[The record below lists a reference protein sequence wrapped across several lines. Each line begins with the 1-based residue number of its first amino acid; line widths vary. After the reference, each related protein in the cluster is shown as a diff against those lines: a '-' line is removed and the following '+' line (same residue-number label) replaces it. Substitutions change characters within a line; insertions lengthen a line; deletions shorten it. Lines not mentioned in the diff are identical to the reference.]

1 MRTFKILG
9 ALLTYPDAALVAA
22 RRELRDTLLA
32 EGLLPEPARP
42 RVLALID
49 QLGSVDLMELQ
60 ERYVLLFDR
69 SRRLSLHLF
78 EHVHGDSR
86 DRGEAMISLAQLYHA
101 HGLYLDTTE
110 LPDYLPLFLEF
121 LALRPLVEAREHL
134 GHAAHLILALGER
147 LEQRGSPYAAVMRAL
162 EALIELPAEAPEI
175 RRAVAAES
183 PDDTFEALDAAW
195 EEQPVTFGPEND
207 PQGGCG
213 QAATI
218 LSRLGREARTPPR
231 PTS

>member
-9 ALLTYPDAALVAA
+9 ALLTYPDERLVAASDELRAALVA
-22 RRELRDTLLA
+22 
-32 EGLLPEPARP
+32 EGLVPEPARS

-49 QLGSVDLMELQ
+49 ELGTVDPMELQ

-69 SRRLSLHLF
+69 SRKLSLHLF

-121 LALRPLVEAREHL
+121 LSMRPLAEAREHL
-134 GHAAHLILALGER
+134 GHAAHLIVALGER
-147 LEQRGSPYAAVMRAL
+147 LERRDSPHAAVLRAL
-162 EALIELPAEAPEI
+162 EALIELPADAPEI
-175 RRAVAAES
+175 RRAIAAEE
-183 PDDTFEALDAAW
+183 PDDSFEALDAAW

-207 PQGGCG
+207 PQGGCS